1 MSQSLINSHISV
13 SRSRYVGQ
21 SNQDTERP
29 EKCSCINVYN
39 ADYGLVGDLFEVIPD
54 LLEKPPEKK

>member
-1 MSQSLINSHISV
+1 MSQSLINSHFSV

-29 EKCSCINVYN
+29 EKCSCINVYVHSWC
-39 ADYGLVGDLFEVIPD
+39 YSCCC
-54 LLEKPPEKK
+54 